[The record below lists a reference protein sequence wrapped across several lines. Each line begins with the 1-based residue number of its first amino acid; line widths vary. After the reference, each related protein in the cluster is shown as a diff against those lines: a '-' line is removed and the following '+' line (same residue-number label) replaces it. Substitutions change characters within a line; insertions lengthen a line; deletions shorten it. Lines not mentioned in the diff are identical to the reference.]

1 MKLWVSY
8 EGFVIRWNSLYNASK
23 CSKATTELQGS
34 ILRIIAFTDIHG
46 AYAKLYEILSL
57 ESSYDALIIG
67 GDVTTH
73 GTPKEAEEVIR
84 KLQSFGKPVMAVA
97 GNMDPQEMD
106 QAFDNLGVSINGRG
120 LILNN
125 VGFFGVSASPPTPFH
140 TPYEI
145 TEDEIKRR
153 AESGWKDIQSAGTS
167 IFVPHAP
174 PRGTNLDKVFL
185 GSHVGST
192 AVKNFIDEHHPDVV
206 VCGHIH
212 EARGL
217 DTIGTTQMVNCG
229 PVGKGFYAVIELG
242 KSISLQL
249 KG

>member
-1 MKLWVSY
+1 M
-8 EGFVIRWNSLYNASK
+8 
-23 CSKATTELQGS
+23 
-34 ILRIIAFTDIHG
+34 RIIAFTDIHG
-46 AYAKLYEILSL
+46 AYPKLNEILSR
-57 ESSYDALIIG
+57 ESAYDVIVIG

-84 KLQSFGKPVMAVA
+84 KVQSFGRPVVAVA
-97 GNMDPQEMD
+97 GNMDPPELD
-106 QAFDNLGVSINGRG
+106 QAFENLGVSINGKG
-120 LILNN
+120 IALND

-145 TEDEIKRR
+145 TEDEIALR
-153 AESGWKDIQSAGTS
+153 AESGWNDIQSTTRS

-174 PRGTNLDKVFL
+174 PRGTKLDRVLL

-192 AVKNFIDEHHPDVV
+192 AVREFIDKHHPDVV

-212 EARGL
+212 EGRGL
-217 DTIGTTQMVNCG
+217 DSLGTSQMVNCG
-229 PVGKGFYAVIELG
+229 PVGKGYYSMIELG
-242 KSISLQL
+242 KSVSIQL